1 MDKENNHN
9 LFINDTDDASENNNL
24 DHIFISSETSN
35 NNLPIV
41 KPNLKSNLD
50 AATPNA
56 ITSTNAITNVNIM
69 PHQMHHHNLN
79 NELVDVNTSNNPQSP
94 CSSNLPNT
102 VIINNMLKSESD
114 INGWDE
120 DATTTIK
127 NWYNIFK
134 QQSFIY
140 QWILDRNKKISNKLT
155 IISILASS
163 LLGIFTGFKLWIQND
178 QLFQTISN
186 ILLMLFNF
194 IVALITACS
203 RSYIDDKRNE
213 KLRVYIEEVDSFL
226 GEISAQVLK
235 SPVYRMNADKF
246 FKLSNDKYTRLI
258 SCAPNLSIYEI
269 KQGKYEYNLYYSH
282 CEKHV

>member
-9 LFINDTDDASENNNL
+9 LFINDTDDVSEDNNL

-35 NNLPIV
+35 NNLQNI
-41 KPNLKSNLD
+41 KSTPKSKFNVG
-50 AATPNA
+50 ATNA
-56 ITSTNAITNVNIM
+56 ITSTNAITNATIM
-69 PHQMHHHNLN
+69 PHHNSSK
-79 NELVDVNTSNNPQSP
+79 ELEEIVINSNDKPQSP

-102 VIINNMLKSESD
+102 VIINTMLKSDSD

-120 DATTTIK
+120 NATTTIK

-140 QWILDRNKKISNKLT
+140 QWILDRNKKISNNLT
-155 IISILASS
+155 IASIIASS
-163 LLGIFTGFKLWIQND
+163 SLGIFTGFKLWIRDD

-235 SPVYRMNADKF
+235 SPVYRMAADKF

-269 KQGKYEYNLYYSH
+269 KQGKHEYNLYYSH

>member
-1 MDKENNHN
+1 
-9 LFINDTDDASENNNL
+9 
-24 DHIFISSETSN
+24 
-35 NNLPIV
+35 
-41 KPNLKSNLD
+41 
-50 AATPNA
+50 
-56 ITSTNAITNVNIM
+56 
-69 PHQMHHHNLN
+69 
-79 NELVDVNTSNNPQSP
+79 
-94 CSSNLPNT
+94 
-102 VIINNMLKSESD
+102 MLKSESD